1 MMKRGSERRRF
12 VRVADEVIVSVT
24 RCGEADAGDG
34 RTLNFSAGGVLL
46 ALPRP
51 FPAGSELEIVLRLDA
66 DRLLTLPARVVR
78 VRTMSDHHHEVACEL
93 TGGSVADQR
102 ELQELIAER
111 VGAPTPI
118 TPQPA

>member
-1 MMKRGSERRRF
+1 MRM
-12 VRVADEVIVSVT
+12 ADEVGVT
-24 RCGEADAGDG
+24 FIRCGEADAGDG

-51 FPAGSELEIVLRLDA
+51 FPAGTELEVVLRLDA
-66 DRLLTLPARVVR
+66 ERLMTLPARVVR
-78 VRTMSDHHHEVACEL
+78 SRTMSDHHHEVACEL

-102 ELQELIAER
+102 ALQELIAER
-111 VGAPTPI
+111 VGVPTPI

>member
-1 MMKRGSERRRF
+1 MRRGSERRRF

-24 RCGEADAGDG
+24 RCGDAEAGDG
-34 RTLNFSAGGVLL
+34 RTLNFSVGGVLL
-46 ALPRP
+46 ELPRP
-51 FPAGSELEIVLRLDA
+51 YPAGTELEIVLRLDA
-66 DRLLTLPARVVR
+66 ERLMTLPARVVR
-78 VRTMSDHHHEVACEL
+78 SRTMSDHNHEVACEL

-102 ELQELIAER
+102 ELQALIAER

>member
-24 RCGEADAGDG
+24 RCGEVDAGDG
-34 RTLNFSAGGVLL
+34 RTLNFSVGGVLL
-46 ALPRP
+46 ELPRP
-51 FPAGSELEIVLRLDA
+51 FPAGTELEIVLRLEA
-66 DRLLTLPARVVR
+66 ERLLTLPARVVR
-78 VRTMSDHHHEVACEL
+78 VRTMSDHNHEVACEL

-102 ELQELIAER
+102 ALQELIAER
-111 VGAPTPI
+111 VGAPNPI